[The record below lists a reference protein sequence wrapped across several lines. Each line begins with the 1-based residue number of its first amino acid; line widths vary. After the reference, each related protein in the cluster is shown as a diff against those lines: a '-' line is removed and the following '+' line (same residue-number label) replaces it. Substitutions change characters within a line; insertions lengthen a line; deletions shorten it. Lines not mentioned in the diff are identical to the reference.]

1 MTCSRCGTYAADVV
15 LVVRWVV
22 SPGREPKPDLTWMFS
37 GQLAEGLEV
46 VERDL
51 CRGCVSATMV
61 ARMGYE

>member
-1 MTCSRCGTYAADVV
+1 VV